1 MMHHESLEIKLKN
14 HQIAF
19 GFYELRCIAYNK
31 KKTAYRRYRLRICVF
46 KLDLSAYIAY
56 TQYNVEMKWS
66 LPKNNFNKL
75 FESETGTNWTAD
87 SPIWQGKIILFTLAA
102 FRNKRVFTEER
113 RIIMHFKI
121 PDPI

>member
-31 KKTAYRRYRLRICVF
+31 KKTAYRRYRLRSCVF

-87 SPIWQGKIILFTLAA
+87 SPI
-102 FRNKRVFTEER
+102 
-113 RIIMHFKI
+113 
-121 PDPI
+121 